1 MKKLFAVFYIFILSF
16 LSVNVIFAKD
26 YNVMIGAKRH
36 TVLASRDNNI
46 LVIDAYYF
54 SKDDIKKLHN
64 NKNKEVLSYLNIGS
78 IEKFRDDF
86 KYYKNIISAPYEN
99 WEDEYWVDIT
109 ADKWQKRI
117 ADIAYKLDEKGIDG
131 FFLDNADVYYHYKN
145 DKVYDALIAIL
156 EELKQYD
163 KKVIINGGDEF
174 VKEFIKQ
181 GEDISLISGINQESV
196 LTKIDFK
203 NNRFL
208 PQDKNTKKYFKD
220 YLKLCKSKGFEIFI
234 LEYIKGNKKINNAIK
249 NFCDKNGYRYMISDS
264 LKLD

>member
-131 FFLDNADVYYHYKN
+131 FFLDNADV
-145 DKVYDALIAIL
+145 
-156 EELKQYD
+156 
-163 KKVIINGGDEF
+163 
-174 VKEFIKQ
+174 
-181 GEDISLISGINQESV
+181 
-196 LTKIDFK
+196 
-203 NNRFL
+203 
-208 PQDKNTKKYFKD
+208 
-220 YLKLCKSKGFEIFI
+220 
-234 LEYIKGNKKINNAIK
+234 
-249 NFCDKNGYRYMISDS
+249 
-264 LKLD
+264 